1 MRPINLL
8 AIERRLPTRLL
19 LVLHTAKIRPP
30 CLDLSAC
37 NSGRI
42 RKRRSVANMLVQ
54 PMLLVCS
61 TILHSFNCRSEENSS
76 CTFVDSGTRS
86 FFSIT
91 PKAGSVQW
99 EHVPRVYISIGPG
112 GKKEKEDVILYLG
125 HRCGYSANTS
135 QPWVE
140 RKRGVFSSTGMSF
153 EWPPLVRTGVFFVF
167 ISFKRAEQ
175 HTFCYVFRPF
185 SRKGVFDYVPSTQSN
200 YLRFY
205 GTSTRG
211 DVFVLYKTKV
221 VDHQNDP
228 CLLRRHIPWY
238 DTVCN
243 PTRNSNIFLGFG
255 WIS

>member
-1 MRPINLL
+1 MDGKQSSAKKSELARKKKKALHDIMRPINLL

-112 GKKEKEDVILYLG
+112 GKKEKEDVILYFG
-125 HRCGYSANTS
+125 ASVRVQRKYKSAVGGEKT
-135 QPWVE
+135 W
-140 RKRGVFSSTGMSF
+140 GVF
-153 EWPPLVRTGVFFVF
+153 LYR
-167 ISFKRAEQ
+167 
-175 HTFCYVFRPF
+175 YVFRVASSSEDRCF
-185 SRKGVFDYVPSTQSN
+185 FCFYIFQKG
-200 YLRFY
+200 
-205 GTSTRG
+205 
-211 DVFVLYKTKV
+211 
-221 VDHQNDP
+221 
-228 CLLRRHIPWY
+228 
-238 DTVCN
+238 
-243 PTRNSNIFLGFG
+243 
-255 WIS
+255 